1 MFGWFAPK
9 CPLQT
14 WEKAWTETRMRWLAD
29 TLGIDRLLQARLVLA
44 NDEFFPDTYEATP
57 EGARRLM
64 ERVARYM
71 HVDPGPIRLEVC
83 TDHQLPGAAGHYDA
97 SDGTTIRVA
106 DSLLGQP
113 ERLVATL
120 AHELAHQILLGG
132 GLLDQTVPD
141 HEWVT
146 DLLPAFLG
154 LGVFAANSVVH
165 EQSGQTGRYGWWV
178 IGKHGY
184 LPARIYGYAF
194 ALAAFVRGEDGSAW
208 AAHLR
213 LDAADPLRQ
222 GLRYLQKTG
231 DTLFHPDTARHR
243 YQPLAVS
250 GLIDRLQNGSASARM
265 AALWEV
271 RERGP
276 AAVEAVSAVSDLLT
290 DADEEIPGEAALTLG
305 AMGPDARAAIPQL
318 REALGHRVAG
328 ARAGAAQAL
337 GQLAT
342 DSDVPAPELAI
353 LLRDTEPDV
362 VTAAVGALSS
372 YGHRA
377 ESTTPKL
384 LDALTA
390 ALVNCD
396 DAAVVQLVQT
406 IRAVTADPGQA
417 VRQHA
422 GTRDPELQRMLFE
435 ALRAD

>member
-1 MFGWFAPK
+1 
-9 CPLQT
+9 
-14 WEKAWTETRMRWLAD
+14 
-29 TLGIDRLLQARLVLA
+29 
-44 NDEFFPDTYEATP
+44 
-57 EGARRLM
+57 
-64 ERVARYM
+64 
-71 HVDPGPIRLEVC
+71 
-83 TDHQLPGAAGHYDA
+83 
-97 SDGTTIRVA
+97 
-106 DSLLGQP
+106 
-113 ERLVATL
+113 
-120 AHELAHQILLGG
+120 
-132 GLLDQTVPD
+132 
-141 HEWVT
+141 
-146 DLLPAFLG
+146 
-154 LGVFAANSVVH
+154 
-165 EQSGQTGRYGWWV
+165 
-178 IGKHGY
+178 
-184 LPARIYGYAF
+184 
-194 ALAAFVRGEDGSAW
+194 
-208 AAHLR
+208 
-213 LDAADPLRQ
+213 
-222 GLRYLQKTG
+222 
-231 DTLFHPDTARHR
+231 
-243 YQPLAVS
+243 
-250 GLIDRLQNGSASARM
+250 M